1 MTVVGIAQAG
11 FHGLEMMSPADLF
24 VPLMMKTVVTLTW
37 DDMERRNSI
46 WLKVFARLKA
56 GTSAAAAQS
65 AITIPFHSAPVY
77 DLKTLDAQI
86 GETHFLDRLL
96 AWLSLAFGFL
106 ATLLASIG
114 LYGITSFSVARRTQE
129 IGIRM
134 ALGAARGNVLRLV
147 MREVVIL
154 AAAGLSAGIPV
165 ALALGKLVESQLFEM
180 NAGDPAVIAGAAAA
194 VLLVSALAGY
204 LPARRATRID
214 PMQALRWE

>member
-1 MTVVGIAQAG
+1 M
-11 FHGLEMMSPADLF
+11 
-24 VPLMMKTVVTLTW
+24 
-37 DDMERRNSI
+37 
-46 WLKVFARLKA
+46 
-56 GTSAAAAQS
+56 
-65 AITIPFHSAPVY
+65 
-77 DLKTLDAQI
+77 
-86 GETHFLDRLL
+86 

-154 AAAGLSAGIPV
+154 AAAGLGVGIPV
-165 ALALGKLVESQLFEM
+165 ALALGKLVESQLFAM
-180 NAGDPAVIAGAAAA
+180 KAGDPAVIAGAAAV

-214 PMQALRWE
+214 PMRALRWE